1 MPSSFPDVSRALV
14 SHLSGS
20 SGTST
25 SLASTYR
32 QDVSVVQSFNSNAG
46 ERNWYAYTPFSFQL

>member
-1 MPSSFPDVSRALV
+1 MPSSFPDVLLALV
-14 SHLSGS
+14 NLPGS
-20 SGTST
+20 SDTST

-32 QDVSVVQSFNSNAG
+32 QDVSVVHSFNSNAG